1 MLKHKEIKRLRLEK
15 GLTQRSL
22 GKLVDLAPETISTI
36 ECGHHDNLRLR
47 TLKRL
52 GKHFGVYYTTLLK

>member
-1 MLKHKEIKRLRLEK
+1 MLKHKEIRRLRLAK
-15 GLTQRSL
+15 GLTQKEL
-22 GKLVDLAPETISTI
+22 GRLVELAPETISTI

-52 GKHFGVYYTTLLK
+52 AKHLDVEYTALMK